1 MGLLFKALLGAFVVL
16 LIAILARSKNYYIAG
31 LIPLFLPLR

>member
-16 LIAILARSKNYYIAG
+16 LIAIWLEVKTIILLA
-31 LIPLFLPLR
+31 